1 MKGKRV
7 VALALTGCLM
17 FGQTAWAE
25 GTGGEKEQS
34 EITQEEQTV
43 DNSEQEDAGS
53 KQTVIQSDA
62 DQNKEIAEN
71 AIETK
76 EVIIYLGQEKIIYN
90 RNQYYSGNWRWTIRI
105 DDEDI
110 CKAEMIEE
118 KADEESKFYHVKF
131 NPVKTGETYITI
143 NDGFGDVQRY
153 HVTVKERP
161 EDAIVFQ
168 DSNLEAELLE
178 SWREIDENGD
188 GLISKSELSKI
199 RYLSINN
206 RNITDLSGLEYAEN
220 LEEINLSGNKEL
232 KSIEPILNLNKI
244 KQYNLKNTGI
254 SANDKWKLV
263 KFSTE
268 FDLALGEQANWITN
282 GEFFD
287 DDELIIEKQ
296 KGEDAGRIVGGTIV
310 GVAAG
315 EETIKI
321 SGGSNSQI
329 IHVKVKGIQPDQE
342 VGKKSDSTIKD
353 SDKYT
358 VLNSNGEL
366 WQVYPETKKVGKNVK
381 RYVGGWI
388 YSGDDSEEYAY
399 QLQNDNTLWSDKTK
413 LAENVKDFSSH
424 YVLDNTGRLI
434 DIYNKDAVIV
444 ENVATWSERTN
455 VDWTNGEKRTEYCYV
470 LKTDGTLWERTEV
483 GKNEKVKEF
492 QKIAENVKEIN
503 NSGYLD
509 QNGYYKSF
517 DGKNDLENVEVMPE
531 GSFGYGQYYVG
542 KDGHTYFQRWAQWTG
557 EMKTLDL
564 GEMKILD
571 FMVVWSADTAY
582 ILTESNEMYKITDNG
597 YEKIADHV
605 QKMVNGYVQAY
616 QGEDGL
622 WRSFEK
628 NTTGTKEN
636 PVAIESIYNNYN
648 EYQLEDYG
656 VVNDYNVTKNGI
668 LLLTHVKEMFS
679 LDDYAE
685 TGRKIYAIRTDGTL
699 WEITDVQKQVLDLN
713 SGAVVLGD
721 VNADGEVD
729 IQDLRSILR
738 YICEKEEFNEDQK
751 SVADVDANGEVDIKD
766 LRKVIRYVSGKESAL

>member
-53 KQTVIQSDA
+53 EQTVVQSD
-62 DQNKEIAEN
+62 D
-71 AIETK
+71 
-76 EVIIYLGQEKIIYN
+76 V
-90 RNQYYSGNWRWTIRI
+90 TI
-105 DDEDI
+105 
-110 CKAEMIEE
+110 
-118 KADEESKFYHVKF
+118 
-131 NPVKTGETYITI
+131 
-143 NDGFGDVQRY
+143 
-153 HVTVKERP
+153 KERP

-168 DSNLEAELLE
+168 DSNLESELLE
-178 SWREIDENGD
+178 SWRGIDENGD
-188 GLISKSELSKI
+188 GLITKSELLKL
-199 RYLSINN
+199 RYLYISNSD
-206 RNITDLSGLEYAEN
+206 ITNLSGLEYAEN
-220 LEEINLSGNKEL
+220 LEVIDVSGNKEL

-244 KQYNLKNTGI
+244 EQYNLKNTGI

-738 YICEKEEFNEDQK
+738 YVCEKEEFNEDQK
-751 SVADVDANGEVDIKD
+751 SAADVDANGEVDIKD
-766 LRKVIRYVSGKESAL
+766 LRKVIRYVSGKESVL

>member
-53 KQTVIQSDA
+53 EQTVVQSD
-62 DQNKEIAEN
+62 D
-71 AIETK
+71 
-76 EVIIYLGQEKIIYN
+76 V
-90 RNQYYSGNWRWTIRI
+90 TI
-105 DDEDI
+105 
-110 CKAEMIEE
+110 
-118 KADEESKFYHVKF
+118 
-131 NPVKTGETYITI
+131 
-143 NDGFGDVQRY
+143 
-153 HVTVKERP
+153 KERP

-168 DSNLEAELLE
+168 DSNLESELLE
-178 SWREIDENGD
+178 SWRGIDENGD
-188 GLISKSELSKI
+188 GLITKSELLKL
-199 RYLSINN
+199 RYLYISNSD
-206 RNITDLSGLEYAEN
+206 ITNLSGLKYAEN
-220 LEEINLSGNKEL
+220 LEVIDVSGNKEL

-244 KQYNLKNTGI
+244 EQYNLKNTGI

-738 YICEKEEFNEDQK
+738 YVCEKEEFDEDQK

-766 LRKVIRYVSGKESAL
+766 LRKVIRYVSGKESVL

>member
-53 KQTVIQSDA
+53 EQTVVQSD
-62 DQNKEIAEN
+62 D
-71 AIETK
+71 
-76 EVIIYLGQEKIIYN
+76 V
-90 RNQYYSGNWRWTIRI
+90 TI
-105 DDEDI
+105 
-110 CKAEMIEE
+110 
-118 KADEESKFYHVKF
+118 
-131 NPVKTGETYITI
+131 
-143 NDGFGDVQRY
+143 
-153 HVTVKERP
+153 KERP

-168 DSNLEAELLE
+168 DSNLESELLE
-178 SWREIDENGD
+178 SWRGIDENGD
-188 GLISKSELSKI
+188 GLITKSELLKL
-199 RYLSINN
+199 RYLYISNSD
-206 RNITDLSGLEYAEN
+206 ITNLSGLEYAEN
-220 LEEINLSGNKEL
+220 LEVIDVSGNKEL

-244 KQYNLKNTGI
+244 EQYNLKNTGI

-738 YICEKEEFNEDQK
+738 YVCEKEEFDEDQK

-766 LRKVIRYVSGKESAL
+766 LRKVIRYVSGKESVL

>member
-17 FGQTAWAE
+17 FGQTTWAE

-53 KQTVIQSDA
+53 EQTVVQSD
-62 DQNKEIAEN
+62 D
-71 AIETK
+71 
-76 EVIIYLGQEKIIYN
+76 
-90 RNQYYSGNWRWTIRI
+90 
-105 DDEDI
+105 
-110 CKAEMIEE
+110 
-118 KADEESKFYHVKF
+118 
-131 NPVKTGETYITI
+131 
-143 NDGFGDVQRY
+143 
-153 HVTVKERP
+153 VTVKERA

-168 DSNLEAELLE
+168 DSNLESELLE
-178 SWREIDENGD
+178 SWRGIDENGD
-188 GLISKSELSKI
+188 GLITKSELLKL
-199 RYLSINN
+199 RYLYISNSD
-206 RNITDLSGLEYAEN
+206 ITNLSGLEYAEN
-220 LEEINLSGNKEL
+220 LEVIDVSGNKEL

-244 KQYNLKNTGI
+244 EQYNLKNTGI

-413 LAENVKDFSSH
+413 LAEDVKDFSSH

-531 GSFGYGQYYVG
+531 GSFGLGQYYVG

-557 EMKTLDL
+557 EMKTFDL
-564 GEMKILD
+564 GEMKISD
-571 FMVVWSADTAY
+571 IMVVWSADTAY
-582 ILTESNEMYKITDNG
+582 ILTESNEMYKLTDNG
-597 YEKIADHV
+597 CEKIADHV

-636 PVAIESIYNNYN
+636 PVAIESIYNDYN

-738 YICEKEEFNEDQK
+738 YVCEKEEFNEDQK
-751 SVADVDANGEVDIKD
+751 SAADVDANGEVDIKD
-766 LRKVIRYVSGKESAL
+766 LRKVIRYVSGKESVL

>member
-53 KQTVIQSDA
+53 EQTVVQSD
-62 DQNKEIAEN
+62 D
-71 AIETK
+71 
-76 EVIIYLGQEKIIYN
+76 V
-90 RNQYYSGNWRWTIRI
+90 TI
-105 DDEDI
+105 
-110 CKAEMIEE
+110 
-118 KADEESKFYHVKF
+118 
-131 NPVKTGETYITI
+131 
-143 NDGFGDVQRY
+143 
-153 HVTVKERP
+153 KERP

-168 DSNLEAELLE
+168 DSNLESELLE
-178 SWREIDENGD
+178 SWRGIDENGD
-188 GLISKSELSKI
+188 GLITKSELLKL
-199 RYLSINN
+199 RYLYISNSD
-206 RNITDLSGLEYAEN
+206 ITNLSGLEYAEN
-220 LEEINLSGNKEL
+220 LEVIDVSGNKEL

-244 KQYNLKNTGI
+244 EQYNLKNTGI

-492 QKIAENVKEIN
+492 QKIAENEKEIN

-738 YICEKEEFNEDQK
+738 YVCEKEEFNEDQK
-751 SVADVDANGEVDIKD
+751 SAADVDANGEVDIKD
-766 LRKVIRYVSGKESAL
+766 LRKVIRYVSGKESVL

>member
-53 KQTVIQSDA
+53 EQTVVQSD
-62 DQNKEIAEN
+62 D
-71 AIETK
+71 
-76 EVIIYLGQEKIIYN
+76 V
-90 RNQYYSGNWRWTIRI
+90 TI
-105 DDEDI
+105 
-110 CKAEMIEE
+110 
-118 KADEESKFYHVKF
+118 
-131 NPVKTGETYITI
+131 
-143 NDGFGDVQRY
+143 
-153 HVTVKERP
+153 KERP

-168 DSNLEAELLE
+168 DSNLESELLE
-178 SWREIDENGD
+178 SWRGIDENGD
-188 GLISKSELSKI
+188 GLITKSELLKL
-199 RYLSINN
+199 RYLYISNSD
-206 RNITDLSGLEYAEN
+206 ITNLSGLKYAEN
-220 LEEINLSGNKEL
+220 LEVIDVSGNKEL

-244 KQYNLKNTGI
+244 EQYNLKNTGI

-483 GKNEKVKEF
+483 GKNEKEKEF

-738 YICEKEEFNEDQK
+738 YVCEKEEFDEDQK

-766 LRKVIRYVSGKESAL
+766 LRKVIRYVSGKESVL

>member
-53 KQTVIQSDA
+53 EQTVVQSD
-62 DQNKEIAEN
+62 D
-71 AIETK
+71 
-76 EVIIYLGQEKIIYN
+76 
-90 RNQYYSGNWRWTIRI
+90 
-105 DDEDI
+105 
-110 CKAEMIEE
+110 
-118 KADEESKFYHVKF
+118 
-131 NPVKTGETYITI
+131 
-143 NDGFGDVQRY
+143 
-153 HVTVKERP
+153 VTVKERP

-168 DSNLEAELLE
+168 DSNLESELLE

-188 GLISKSELSKI
+188 GLITKSELLKL
-199 RYLSINN
+199 RYLYISNSD
-206 RNITDLSGLEYAEN
+206 ITNLSGLEYAEN
-220 LEEINLSGNKEL
+220 LEVIDVSGNKEL

-244 KQYNLKNTGI
+244 EQYNLKNTGI

-531 GSFGYGQYYVG
+531 GSFGLGQYYVG

-557 EMKTLDL
+557 EMKTFDL
-564 GEMKILD
+564 GEMKISD
-571 FMVVWSADTAY
+571 IMVVWSADTAY
-582 ILTESNEMYKITDNG
+582 ILTESNEMYKLTDNG
-597 YEKIADHV
+597 CEKIADHV

-636 PVAIESIYNNYN
+636 PVAIESIYNDYN

-738 YICEKEEFNEDQK
+738 YVCEKEEFDEDQK
-751 SVADVDANGEVDIKD
+751 SAADVDANGEVDIKD
-766 LRKVIRYVSGKESAL
+766 LRKVIRYVSGKESVL

>member
-53 KQTVIQSDA
+53 EQTVVQSD
-62 DQNKEIAEN
+62 D
-71 AIETK
+71 
-76 EVIIYLGQEKIIYN
+76 V
-90 RNQYYSGNWRWTIRI
+90 TI
-105 DDEDI
+105 
-110 CKAEMIEE
+110 
-118 KADEESKFYHVKF
+118 
-131 NPVKTGETYITI
+131 
-143 NDGFGDVQRY
+143 
-153 HVTVKERP
+153 KERP

-168 DSNLEAELLE
+168 DSNLESELLE
-178 SWREIDENGD
+178 SWRGIDENGD
-188 GLISKSELSKI
+188 GLITKSELLKL
-199 RYLSINN
+199 RYLYISNSD
-206 RNITDLSGLEYAEN
+206 ITNLSGLEYAEN
-220 LEEINLSGNKEL
+220 LEVIDVSGNKEL

-244 KQYNLKNTGI
+244 EQYNLKNTGI

-738 YICEKEEFNEDQK
+738 YVCEKEEFDEDQK
-751 SVADVDANGEVDIKD
+751 SVADVDTNGEVDIKD
-766 LRKVIRYVSGKESAL
+766 LRKVIRYVSGKESVL

>member
-53 KQTVIQSDA
+53 EQTVVQSD
-62 DQNKEIAEN
+62 D
-71 AIETK
+71 
-76 EVIIYLGQEKIIYN
+76 V
-90 RNQYYSGNWRWTIRI
+90 TI
-105 DDEDI
+105 
-110 CKAEMIEE
+110 
-118 KADEESKFYHVKF
+118 
-131 NPVKTGETYITI
+131 
-143 NDGFGDVQRY
+143 
-153 HVTVKERP
+153 KERP

-168 DSNLEAELLE
+168 DSNLESELLE
-178 SWREIDENGD
+178 SWRGIDENGD
-188 GLISKSELSKI
+188 GLITKSELLKL
-199 RYLSINN
+199 RYLYISNSD
-206 RNITDLSGLEYAEN
+206 ITNLSGLEYAEN
-220 LEEINLSGNKEL
+220 LEVIDVSGNKEL

-244 KQYNLKNTGI
+244 EQYNLKNTGI

-470 LKTDGTLWERTEV
+470 LKTDGTIWERTEV

-738 YICEKEEFNEDQK
+738 YVCEKEEFNEDQK
-751 SVADVDANGEVDIKD
+751 SAADVDANGEVDIKD
-766 LRKVIRYVSGKESAL
+766 LRKVIRYVSGKESVL